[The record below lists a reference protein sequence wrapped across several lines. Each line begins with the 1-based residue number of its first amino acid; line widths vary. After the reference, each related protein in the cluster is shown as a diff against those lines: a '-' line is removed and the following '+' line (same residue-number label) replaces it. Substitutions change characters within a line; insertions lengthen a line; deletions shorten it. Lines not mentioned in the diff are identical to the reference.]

1 VSQTE
6 KKVLVMDDEEIV
18 ADIAQQMLLYL
29 GYDAHIAEAGEQAV
43 KDYKEAFDAG
53 NPYALVIMDLN
64 IPQGMGGIEAVR
76 HILEIDKNA
85 KVVVSSGYSG
95 DPIMQE
101 YSEYGFVASIGKPF
115 DIKGLQDVIQI
126 ALQ

>member
-1 VSQTE
+1 
-6 KKVLVMDDEEIV
+6 MDDEEIV
-18 ADIAQQMLLYL
+18 ADIAQQMLMYL
-29 GYDAHIAEAGEQAV
+29 GFDAHVVEAGEQAIRN
-43 KDYKEAFDAG
+43 YKEALEAG
-53 NPYALVIMDLN
+53 EPYALVIMDLN
-64 IPQGMGGIEAVR
+64 IPQGMGGIEAVQ

-85 KVVVSSGYSG
+85 RVIVSSGYSG

-115 DIKGLQDVIQI
+115 DINGLQTVIQT

>member
-1 VSQTE
+1 VAGAE

-18 ADIAQQMLLYL
+18 ADIAQQMLMYL
-29 GYDAHIAEAGEQAV
+29 GYDAHIVEAGEEAV
-43 KDYKEAFDAG
+43 RDYKEALETGD
-53 NPYALVIMDLN
+53 PYAFVIMDLN
-64 IPQGMGGIEAVR
+64 IPQGMGGIEAVQ
-76 HILEIDKNA
+76 HILEIDKDA

-115 DIKGLQDVIQI
+115 DIKGLQAVIQTV
-126 ALQ
+126 LQ